1 MESNQNQLQEY
12 LQNIGSPD
20 EKQRE
25 LIFEYWHKQ
34 RINNLFSKEQYKQL
48 LLLSQDLIN
57 YHIDSPEQEGV
68 LTRSYSLL
76 LIDCLLQADNEYDVY
91 SESDMEQLV
100 SSIINYMKLEQDWRG
115 YESEL
120 GYIHTLAHLSDCI
133 YSLLDSDKYSR
144 NQKENILKQY
154 LYLVDNTTCDF
165 MYLEDERVARALS
178 KIFSNQILND
188 WICSRVE
195 YIQSLNLPR
204 NKRILV
210 VNKNRLILKAM
221 LIFNKES
228 SYIRNELERL
238 Y

>member
-1 MESNQNQLQEY
+1 MDSNQNQLQEH
-12 LQNIGSPD
+12 LLNIGSPD

-34 RINNLFSKEQYKQL
+34 RINNLFSKEQYTQL
-48 LLLSQDLIN
+48 LLLAQGLISYN
-57 YHIDSPEQEGV
+57 IDRPELEGV

-76 LIDCLLQADNEYDVY
+76 LIDCILQADIEYDVY

-100 SSIINYMKLEQDWRG
+100 TSITNYMKLEQDWRG
-115 YESEL
+115 YEPEA

-133 YSLLDSDKYSR
+133 HSLLDSNKLSR
-144 NQKENILKQY
+144 KQKDNILSQY

-178 KIFSNQILND
+178 IMASNQILHD

-210 VNKNRLILKAM
+210 INKYRLILKAM
-221 LIFNKES
+221 LIFSIES